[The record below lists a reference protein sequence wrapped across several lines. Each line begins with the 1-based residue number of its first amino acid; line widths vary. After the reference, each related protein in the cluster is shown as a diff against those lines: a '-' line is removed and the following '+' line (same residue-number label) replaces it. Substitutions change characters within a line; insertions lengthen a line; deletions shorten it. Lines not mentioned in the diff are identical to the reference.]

1 MTSRQLR
8 LLRAASASTVATLLA
23 ATSHT
28 IAGGAAPHP
37 LLVVAVMTLVVPIA
51 ALIIGGR
58 ASRLRVAATV
68 SVSQAAFHTVF
79 QLLGTPTGTTVL
91 SGHQHH
97 LDLASLGPMAAATA
111 PDLLMVL
118 GHLGAAVMTT
128 ALVWHGESMVSAVA
142 GWMQAQLRRA
152 VTAFR
157 ASHRHPP
164 APVVALPLLVDR
176 ALSVSLSRRGPP
188 TII

>member
-8 LLRAASASTVATLLA
+8 LLRAASASAVATLLA

-28 IAGGAAPHP
+28 VAGGAAPHP
-37 LLVVAVMTLVVPIA
+37 LLVISVMTLVVPIA

-68 SVSQAAFHTVF
+68 LVSQAAFHVVF

-97 LDLASLGPMAAATA
+97 LDLSALSPMAAATA
-111 PDLLMVL
+111 PDLLMVN
-118 GHLGAAVMTT
+118 GHLGAAVITT
-128 ALVWHGESMVSAVA
+128 ALVWHGESMVRAVA
-142 GWMQAQLRRA
+142 GWVKARLRRA
-152 VTAFR
+152 ATAFR
-157 ASHRHPP
+157 PSHRLP
-164 APVVALPLLVDR
+164 APPVVALPLLVDR
-176 ALSVSLSRRGPP
+176 ALSTSLSRRGPP
-188 TII
+188 AIA